1 MGGIMKKLAAAA
13 LVPFFA
19 GFLYAQDQPARTETT
34 TTTTTWNGTLV
45 DEGCR
50 TTRTQRKESTT
61 NESATAK
68 TETNTTTTTTECP
81 VTTTTTT
88 FGLVTPEGKYVRF
101 DDTSN
106 TRIVEMVKTKKGWNT
121 TITEHKP
128 LKVRVIGSPNGDVV
142 VLKEIR

>member
-1 MGGIMKKLAAAA
+1 MKKLAAVA

-19 GFLYAQDQPARTETT
+19 GYLCAQSDQPARTETT

-50 TTRTQRKESTT
+50 TTRTQRKETT
-61 NESATAK
+61 SNENATAK

-101 DDTSN
+101 DDTGN
-106 TRIVEMVKTKKGWNT
+106 TRIVEMVKTKKGWT
-121 TITEHKP
+121 TSITEHKP
-128 LKVRVIGSPNGDVV
+128 IKVRVIGSRNGDVV
-142 VLKEIR
+142 LLKEIQ

>member
-1 MGGIMKKLAAAA
+1 MKKLAAVA

-61 NESATAK
+61 
-68 TETNTTTTTTECP
+68 TTECP
-81 VTTTTTT
+81 VSTTTTT

-128 LKVRVIGSPNGDVV
+128 LKVRVVGAPNGDVV
-142 VLKEIR
+142 VLKEIQ